1 MTNGTPLAVGL
12 GEVVSPGILLT
23 ALILSPDGTVAVD
36 PGALHGR
43 SELEQSLQIAPA
55 FDQVQDAQVYRIVWV
70 AVELD
75 ETEMPVR
82 YAGMAVSELWV
93 DPVRQI
99 GYKMLAEHVN
109 RMTDA
114 MRGGSHAQILGA
126 HERSLVARQLASLSP
141 ALWERTADV
150 LKGALA

>member
-1 MTNGTPLAVGL
+1 MTAGAPLAAGL
-12 GEVVSPGILLT
+12 GEAAAPGILLT
-23 ALILSPDGTVAVD
+23 ALILSPDGTVVVD

-55 FDQVQDAQVYRIVWV
+55 FDQVTDAQVYRIVWV

-75 ETEMPVR
+75 GTDAPVR
-82 YAGMAVSELWV
+82 YAGVSVSELWV
-93 DPVRQI
+93 DPVRKV

-114 MRGGSHAQILGA
+114 MRGGSSVHTLGA
-126 HERSLVARQLASLSP
+126 HERSLVAQQLASLSP
-141 ALWERTADV
+141 ALWERTADA